1 MQIVDILTPER
12 TLCQVQVT
20 NKEQVFKYV
29 SQVLATGSH
38 SLSSHEIF
46 ECLVEREQ
54 LGSTGLGK
62 GIAIPHARVRQGE
75 VSLAAFLQLN
85 QGIEFDALD
94 NKPVDLLFAL
104 VVPEQATQEHL
115 ELLAQLAAM
124 FSDAHFRE
132 QLRSTPTCSEKFKLL
147 TQWHSLID

>member
-1 MQIVDILTPER
+1 MQIADILTPER
-12 TLCQVQVT
+12 THCQIQLT
-20 NKEQVFKYV
+20 NKEHVFKYF
-29 SQVLATGSH
+29 SQLFATESDSLTSH
-38 SLSSHEIF
+38 DIF
-46 ECLVEREQ
+46 ECLLEREQ

-62 GIAIPHARVRQGE
+62 GIAIPHARVTQCE

-94 NKPVDLLFAL
+94 NQPVDLLFAL

-124 FSDAHFRE
+124 FGDAHFRE
-132 QLRSTPTCSEKFKLL
+132 QLRCAQNCSEKFNLL
-147 TQWHSLID
+147 TQWRPLVD